1 MGFLIH
7 FKNSKAKRTL
17 REKIFH
23 YFRIMDFTT
32 NTVSK
37 ITDYVEAL
45 NVRDQEKLLSALER
59 KALLDEAKRLNKLV
73 KKNSVTIQEIC
84 DIVNDVRKKRKRA

>member
-1 MGFLIH
+1 
-7 FKNSKAKRTL
+7 
-17 REKIFH
+17 
-23 YFRIMDFTT
+23 MDFTT

-45 NVRDQEKLLSALER
+45 NVREQEKLLSALER
-59 KALLDEAKRLNKLV
+59 KVLMDEAKRLNKSV
-73 KKNSVTIQEIC
+73 KKNAVTIQEIC

>member
-1 MGFLIH
+1 
-7 FKNSKAKRTL
+7 
-17 REKIFH
+17 
-23 YFRIMDFTT
+23 MDFTT

-45 NVRDQEKLLSALER
+45 TVSDQEKLLSALER
-59 KALLDEAKRLNKLV
+59 KVLMDEAKRLNKTV

-84 DIVNDVRKKRKRA
+84 DIVNDVRSKRKRA

>member
-1 MGFLIH
+1 
-7 FKNSKAKRTL
+7 
-17 REKIFH
+17 
-23 YFRIMDFTT
+23 MDFTT